1 MRTIDVV
8 QSARDYFIDGSYWGD
23 DEEGVRRY
31 RRAKGIAPDEV
42 AKAMAGGAQAG
53 RSIVQQE
60 A

>member
-31 RRAKGIAPDEV
+31 RRAKGLIFPFDAFI
-42 AKAMAGGAQAG
+42 QC
-53 RSIVQQE
+53 
-60 A
+60 